1 MIVLKKLRDPIDG
14 DSYSET
20 RQFPNFNRSIDD
32 KKYSLPLI
40 TWNAKIVRVYKIEDL
55 KGLRLKNAKQIQEIR
70 ELARNSSEEKRQ
82 QLIDNIEAHICF
94 QFNE

>member
-1 MIVLKKLRDPIDG
+1 MIVLKKLRDPIDA

-20 RQFPNFNRSIDD
+20 RQFPNFNRFIDD
-32 KKYSLPLI
+32 NKYSLPLI
-40 TWNAKIVRVYKIEDL
+40 TWYANIVRVYKIEDL
-55 KGLRLKNAKQIQEIR
+55 KGIRLKNAKQIQEIR